1 MCWLL
6 SICFCRWTGTRPWP
20 TLGWPSVVLRRQ
32 DGPGGW
38 NHQKWW
44 LLTHQSNLWK
54 LDEIGYIAV
63 KNNLQR
69 VISPSNI
76 LIQPWQNHW
85 FIGGDAEHP
94 AKQSL
99 VWGEKQNDTWLCLFL
114 EFPLHISLRPRSV
127 SAPGV
132 CLSVCLEALALS
144 RISLQKSY
152 REAVRLEKVQVWH
165 HHNF

>member
-1 MCWLL
+1 MHYIIVFFQVFYTCAGSFLFVFAGELGHGLGQHWGDLRWSSGAKTAQGDETIKSGGFWL
-6 SICFCRWTGTRPWP
+6 T
-20 TLGWPSVVLRRQ
+20 
-32 DGPGGW
+32 
-38 NHQKWW
+38 
-44 LLTHQSNLWK
+44 NLWK
-54 LDEIGYIAV
+54 LDEIGYLAV

-132 CLSVCLEALALS
+132 CLSVYLP
-144 RISLQKSY
+144 I
-152 REAVRLEKVQVWH
+152 
-165 HHNF
+165 